1 MTANDSVLLRYAM
14 IISAQKLTKVI
25 NQIQQGS

>member
-1 MTANDSVLLRYAM
+1 MTANESALLRYAM